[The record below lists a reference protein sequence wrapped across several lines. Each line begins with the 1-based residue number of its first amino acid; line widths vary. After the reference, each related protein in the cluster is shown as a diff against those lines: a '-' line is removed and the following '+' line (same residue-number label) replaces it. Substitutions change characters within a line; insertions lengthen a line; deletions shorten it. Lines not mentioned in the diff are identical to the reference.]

1 MEKKT
6 SNQIIKVFKVIQ
18 LTPMHHHRGY
28 SQPTIPE
35 FLTIF
40 PFKKEHDSC
49 NTTTRKRFSKSHQ
62 NIKSLLYLACAS
74 S

>member
-1 MEKKT
+1 MLILDPSAALLTTCFFRIMEKKT
-6 SNQIIKVFKVIQ
+6 SNQIIKEFTVIQ

-40 PFKKEHDSC
+40 PF
-49 NTTTRKRFSKSHQ
+49 
-62 NIKSLLYLACAS
+62 
-74 S
+74 